1 MIKLNENYYKQLF
14 NKYNCKNFVD
24 LNFNIIVENYD
35 KKNVQINLPYNEEDL
50 YFKII
55 NKIYEEFSK
64 LIYKNYSDFPKIKEG
79 EKFKK
84 MGGKKN
90 DIYKIHSCINNKIEL
105 INNDENKTEITLTL
119 DQLLKNYSNINQNL
133 QNNTLNKYIYFFK
146 DIYNMGFT
154 PTNFNYKNILITEKK
169 IFDTLNNKNNIP
181 TIYIQKSNEH
191 QIKTIPAF
199 EDNIFYV
206 ATNYNVCYENILLK
220 NNKIDTLI
228 TTNTKDIPQ
237 IIQDKVKHKFKI
249 LIISNEQNIET
260 KFNNT
265 LLWNW
270 KKEEIDLIKNINND

>member
-35 KKNVQINLPYNEEDL
+35 KENVQINLPYNEEDL

-55 NKIYEEFSK
+55 NKLYEEFSK

-105 INNDENKTEITLTL
+105 INNDENKTEITLTFE
-119 DQLLKNYSNINQNL
+119 QLLKNYSNINQNL

-146 DIYNMGFT
+146 DINNMGFT
-154 PTNFNYKNILITEKK
+154 PTNFTNKNILITEKK

-181 TIYIQKSNEH
+181 TIYIQNSNEH